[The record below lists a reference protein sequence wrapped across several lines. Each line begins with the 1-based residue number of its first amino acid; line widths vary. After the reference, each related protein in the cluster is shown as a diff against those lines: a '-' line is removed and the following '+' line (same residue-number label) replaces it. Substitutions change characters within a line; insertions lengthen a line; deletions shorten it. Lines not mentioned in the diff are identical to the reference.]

1 VAGVRRAIAVAIV
14 ILTFGTSAAVGQ
26 PAPPALSG
34 TVNDFARVIDASS
47 ARELDRRIQALR
59 AASGDV
65 VVVATVQTFQPYADI
80 RDNTLRRSFPSNVTA
95 KMFGFKEYKYFEA
108 PPDAQKLPKVDFKR

>member
-1 VAGVRRAIAVAIV
+1 MRRALAGAIV
-14 ILTFGTSAAVGQ
+14 ILTLGGTAAAAQ
-26 PAPPALSG
+26 PAPPALTG

-80 RDNTLRRSFPSNVTA
+80 KEYAV
-95 KMFGFKEYKYFEA
+95 KMFENQGRGIGDRRATVILE
-108 PPDAQKLPKVDFKR
+108 PDFQ